1 MTNSN
6 LDDARASALLIL
18 QEFGVSSPPV
28 PVERIIKSRKI
39 VLQYAPLDEDLSGMA
54 YIKDGVGIIG
64 VNALHHPNRQ
74 RFSAAHE
81 LAHHVLHASEISQAV
96 HVDKGIRV
104 LFRDDASA
112 LGTDPMEIDAN
123 AFASE
128 LLIPGYLLADALEGG
143 GVETVDPEAL
153 FAIRGVRPRAHPP
166 DFVGA
171 AVAFADDVA
180 APSAPSST
188 AAPFDSPSG
197 PG

>member
-1 MTNSN
+1 MA
-6 LDDARASALLIL
+6 DVDPDRARASARSIL
-18 QEFGVSSPPV
+18 REFGVSAPPV

-81 LAHHVLHASEISQAV
+81 LAHHMLHVHEISQAV

-104 LFRDDASA
+104 LFRDDVSA
-112 LGTDPMEIDAN
+112 LGTEPMEIEAN

-128 LLIPGYLLADALEGG
+128 LLIPGDLLAAALEGG
-143 GVETVDPEAL
+143 GVDLEDEAAIEAL
-153 FAIRGVRPRAHPP
+153 ARRFRVSP
-166 DFVGA
+166 
-171 AVAFADDVA
+171 
-180 APSAPSST
+180 T
-188 AAPFDSPSG
+188 AMRFRLTRW
-197 PG
+197 

>member
-1 MTNSN
+1 MANSN
-6 LDDARASALLIL
+6 PECARASARLIL
-18 QEFGVSSPPV
+18 QEFGVFAPPV

-81 LAHHVLHASEISQAV
+81 LAHHILHATEISQAV

-104 LFRDDASA
+104 LFRDDVSA

-143 GVETVDPEAL
+143 GVDLEDES
-153 FAIRGVRPRAHPP
+153 AIEVLARRFRV
-166 DFVGA
+166 
-171 AVAFADDVA
+171 
-180 APSAPSST
+180 ST
-188 AAPFDSPSG
+188 AAMRFRLASL
-197 PG
+197 